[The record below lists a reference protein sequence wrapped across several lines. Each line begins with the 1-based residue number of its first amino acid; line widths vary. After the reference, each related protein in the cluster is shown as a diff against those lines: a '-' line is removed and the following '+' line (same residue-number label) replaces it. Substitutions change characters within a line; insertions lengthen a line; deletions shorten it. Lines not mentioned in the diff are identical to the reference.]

1 MKKLM
6 STILVLAFILAAL
19 SALAPSASAAD
30 AEFTQKDAKALVDAA
45 VASREKLSNNYYR
58 NYMSYAQ
65 TPESLGYDHD
75 WLERLV
81 WVEGREELYLTL
93 MEHLLPGGSYEGFLD
108 DTHGIFT
115 DEVAERYCSK
125 YYYNNNFELF
135 YMSEH
140 YGYRMIT
147 AHDTMVHLGFYYVP
161 ENGVV
166 KLTEVTDNLAKAL
179 VYCQKAIEPENID
192 IVVECVFEKTAD
204 GWRIAESDFADML
217 CSYSDYSYTVCEA
230 PSTGDRA
237 FDTIALCFG
246 GIAIVMSAVCVVRR
260 RRIEE

>member
-1 MKKLM
+1 MKK
-6 STILVLAFILAAL
+6 ILSLILALTFCFGAF
-19 SALAPSASAAD
+19 SALAPSVLAAD
-30 AEFTQKDAKALVDAA
+30 AEFTQKDAKALIDAA

-65 TPESLGYDHD
+65 APESLGYDHD

-115 DEVAERYCSK
+115 DAVSERYCSK
-125 YYYNNNFELF
+125 YYYNNSFELF
-135 YMSEH
+135 IMSEH

-166 KLTEVTDNLAKAL
+166 KLTEVTDDRAKAL

-204 GWRIAESDFADML
+204 GWRIADSDFADML

-230 PSTGDRA
+230 PSTGDNA
-237 FDTIALCFG
+237 FDTIALCLCG
-246 GIAIVMSAVCVVRR
+246 MVVALAVLGSMRR
-260 RRIEE
+260 KREE